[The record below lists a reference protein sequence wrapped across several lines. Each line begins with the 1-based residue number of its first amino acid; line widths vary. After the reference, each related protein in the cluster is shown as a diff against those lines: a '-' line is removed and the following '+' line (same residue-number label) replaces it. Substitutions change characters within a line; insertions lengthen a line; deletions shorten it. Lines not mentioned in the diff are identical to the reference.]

1 MLNNLRDLY
10 QQVIIDH
17 GKRPHNFCAC
27 EHASCTKEGYNPLCG
42 DRFTLYVN
50 VKDDI
55 IESVCFQGQG
65 CAISTASASLMTEA
79 VKGKTVAEFL
89 QLFAAFQKL
98 VTTPPEH
105 EISNDIIE
113 QLGKLAVL
121 SGVREFPVRVKCATL
136 AWHTLKAALTG
147 ESNKVTTE

>member
-1 MLNNLRDLY
+1 M
-10 QQVIIDH
+10 
-17 GKRPHNFCAC
+17 
-27 EHASCTKEGYNPLCG
+27 
-42 DRFTLYVN
+42 
-50 VKDDI
+50 
-55 IESVCFQGQG
+55 
-65 CAISTASASLMTEA
+65 
-79 VKGKTVAEFL
+79 